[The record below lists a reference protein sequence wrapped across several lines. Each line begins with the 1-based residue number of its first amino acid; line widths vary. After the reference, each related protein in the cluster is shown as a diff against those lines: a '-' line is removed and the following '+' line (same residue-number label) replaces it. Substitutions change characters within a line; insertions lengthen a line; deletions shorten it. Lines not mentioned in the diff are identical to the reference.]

1 MNRQDRQVFCREI
14 LKTTVRILEQQKEEK
29 VKRTLSIV
37 AAILLLSAMPLSA
50 AMNGRQIMEKSDA
63 LLQPDTAESRVIMLI
78 HKGSRTKEKEF
89 GLQAKQFGP
98 EEDRVKIAFIRPSR
112 ITLLTH
118 SRKKQ
123 PDNQWLR
130 LSSGKVKRIALSDK
144 GKPFVNSHFY
154 YEDLSGI
161 DIDDYTYSLLGEKEI
176 SGEPCYEVEAVTVKE
191 DKVYDRLILYP
202 RKSDCFVLRVIFYL
216 DGQFHKFLENAEIQ
230 TVDGILTP
238 FKVTMSTPD
247 GKGRTE
253 LLLKALRYNQDLP
266 DSRFRKEALR

>member
-1 MNRQDRQVFCREI
+1 MKNI
-14 LKTTVRILEQQKEEK
+14 LSMAT
-29 VKRTLSIV
+29 
-37 AAILLLSAMPLSA
+37 AILLLSATPLAA
-50 AMNGRQIMEKSDA
+50 AMTGRQIMEQSDA
-63 LLQPDTAESRVIMLI
+63 LAQPDTAESRVVMLI
-78 HKGSRTKEKEF
+78 HKGGRAKEKEF

-98 EEDRVKIAFIRPSR
+98 EEDRVKIAFIRPSK

-130 LSSGKVKRIALSDK
+130 LSSGKVKRIALADK

-161 DIDDYTYSLLGEKEI
+161 DIDDYIYTLLGKKEI

-191 DKVYDRLILYP
+191 DKVYDKLILYP
-202 RKSDCFVLRVIFYL
+202 RKSDCFVLRVDFYL
-216 DGQFHKFLENAEIQ
+216 DGEFHKFLENAEIQ

-238 FKVTMSTPD
+238 FKVTMSTAD
-247 GKGRTE
+247 GQSRTE
-253 LLLKALRYNQDLP
+253 LLLKALKYNEDLP